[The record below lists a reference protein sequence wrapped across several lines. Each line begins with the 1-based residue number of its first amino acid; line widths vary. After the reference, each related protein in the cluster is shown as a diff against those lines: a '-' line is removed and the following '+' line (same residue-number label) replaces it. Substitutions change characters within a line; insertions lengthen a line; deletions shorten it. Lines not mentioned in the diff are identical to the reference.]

1 MMYRPLITTIR
12 CATLFVRTTAG
23 AVIIALLAMLSL
35 PLSVSA
41 AVVPF
46 EEQSAEAQ
54 FSATVQQLE
63 VLLTQAE
70 DKLNAN
76 QDISAEQAQI
86 DALRADLVVLD
97 QAVMQ
102 NFTDIEADLQAKGLP
117 AVILNRHAGAVAT
130 YQQERDTLLAN
141 LDALNQAPDVTTR
154 KAKAKAAKDH
164 LKAKKNKRSQQPF
177 DPNNLPNRSL
187 KADPNNTPR
196 MTPAE
201 YVQAGLISNP
211 TVKLAALGDFTFDK
225 LPGAND
231 PAYLAATTEVTL
243 SPAIQAKVAELNHDA
258 VTIFHWVR
266 NNVEWQPTWG
276 AIQDADLTLSAQRG
290 NAMDIS
296 SLLIALLRASGIPAR
311 YVHGTIEVPTTE
323 FKNWAGGFEDAGAAA
338 DFAASG
344 GIPIGNVVSGGQIT
358 KHQLEHIWV
367 EAAIDYHPSRGAKNL
382 AADNWVQMDASYKQ
396 YNHLQGLDAIAIS
409 GIDPDQLAQDFIA
422 SGTVNTAE
430 SWVTGFDP
438 TILEA
443 AQTQA
448 QTALENYITNN
459 LPNPTV
465 GDVIGGRQTIIE
477 AFPVLPSALPHH
489 VITEGARYGQLPSSL
504 QQKITFGF
512 YTDIF
517 GDISDPL
524 TFPWAQLNNEQ
535 VTLSF
540 SPATPDDEA
549 ALQSLLPSGQITD
562 ISQLPSSIPSY
573 LVNVVPELRVNGQ
586 IVKTGS
592 PLQLG
597 EEITFRFDPTFV
609 SQGTIPK
616 QYNVIAGSYLSIAV
630 IGGNVSPDRLTGLQ
644 TDLTTTKTIL
654 ASGNPTQIGTL
665 SREDLLGDMFQA
677 GTLGYFAQ
685 YLALSHIAGLQ
696 QGAFHNLGAG
706 LGSVGYE
713 PNVDYFFGFP
723 RAIEAGG
730 VALNIP
736 IVNITGTSA
745 PDAVQKKDFTL
756 QIGVL
761 SSTLEHGVPE
771 QMFDDADPNTP
782 APDAFSAVKALQKAA
797 AQGQR
802 IYQLTQASQSATLAN
817 IHHDPTTMDEIT
829 NALATGREVI
839 THTDPV
845 SVPGYSGAGYII
857 LDPVTGEGAYKIS
870 GGGNGGDHREPI
882 RDAMLQIFSLGK
894 DLALA
899 LIDFLPLS
907 LLDLF
912 YSLYDNSNILLDA
925 CNGVSALAS
934 VLLVSALAIAGF
946 AVGILFPIVYG
957 LLFGILYA
965 AILNQVI
972 IAQTR
977 VCRVY

>member
-1 MMYRPLITTIR
+1 MGQSLISSIR
-12 CATLFVRTTAG
+12 RATWFVRTTAG

-70 DKLNAN
+70 DKLNAGL
-76 QDISAEQAQI
+76 DIMAEQAQI

-102 NFTDIEADLQAKGLP
+102 NFSDIETDLQAKGLP
-117 AVILNRHAGAVAT
+117 AVILNRHTAAVTT

-141 LDALNQAPDVTTR
+141 IDAFNQAPDTPTR
-154 KAKAKAAKDH
+154 KSKAKAAKDH
-164 LKAKKNKRSQQPF
+164 LKGKKHKRSQQPF
-177 DPNNLPNRSL
+177 DPNNLPNKSL
-187 KADPNNTPR
+187 KADPNNTPKL
-196 MTPAE
+196 TPAD
-201 YVQAGLISNP
+201 YLQAGLTSNP

-225 LPGAND
+225 LPGAGD
-231 PAYLAATTEVTL
+231 PAYLAATTEVIL
-243 SPAIQAKVAELNHDA
+243 SPAIQDKAAELNHDA

-266 NNVEWQPTWG
+266 NNIEWQPTWG

-290 NAMDIS
+290 NAMDIA

-311 YVHGTIEVPTTE
+311 YVHGTIEVPTSE

-409 GIDPDQLAQDFIA
+409 GIDPDQLAQDFID

-448 QTALENYITNN
+448 QTALETYITNN

-477 AFPVLPSALPHH
+477 AFPILPSALPNR
-489 VITEGARYGQLPSSL
+489 VIAEGARYGQIPTNL

-512 YTDIF
+512 YTDLF
-517 GDISDPL
+517 GGINDPL

-549 ALQSLLPSGQITD
+549 ALQSLLPTGQITD
-562 ISQLPSSIPSY
+562 LSQLPTSIPSY

-586 IVKTGS
+586 VVKTGN

-630 IGGNVSPDRLTGLQ
+630 IGGNVSPDKLTGLQ
-644 TDLTTTKTIL
+644 ADLTTTQTIL
-654 ASGNPTQIGTL
+654 ASGNPTQIDTL
-665 SREDLLGDMFQA
+665 TREDILGDMFQA

-685 YLALSHIAGLQ
+685 YIALSHIAGLQ
-696 QGAFHNLGAG
+696 QQAFHNLGAG

-802 IYQLTQASQSATLAN
+802 IYQLTQ
-817 IHHDPTTMDEIT
+817 
-829 NALATGREVI
+829 V
-839 THTDPV
+839 
-845 SVPGYSGAGYII
+845 
-857 LDPVTGEGAYKIS
+857 
-870 GGGNGGDHREPI
+870 
-882 RDAMLQIFSLGK
+882 
-894 DLALA
+894 
-899 LIDFLPLS
+899 
-907 LLDLF
+907 
-912 YSLYDNSNILLDA
+912 
-925 CNGVSALAS
+925 
-934 VLLVSALAIAGF
+934 
-946 AVGILFPIVYG
+946 
-957 LLFGILYA
+957 
-965 AILNQVI
+965 NQ
-972 IAQTR
+972 
-977 VCRVY
+977 